1 MELMNEI
8 NRAEDQNDNP
18 LAEEVT
24 TTELSPLVMHVRCAQ
39 SSEDIPLDILH
50 VNPSLSDEMIREAVA
65 RFLKIDFGALENCE
79 VERHVNGNMSILS
92 KQNS

>member
-1 MELMNEI
+1 MNEI

-18 LAEEVT
+18 LAEEIT
-24 TTELSPLVMHVRCAQ
+24 TTELSALVMHVRCAQ

-65 RFLKIDFGALENCE
+65 RHLRIDSGALENCE
-79 VERHVNGNMSILS
+79 IERHVDGNMSILS
-92 KQNS
+92 KQNSI